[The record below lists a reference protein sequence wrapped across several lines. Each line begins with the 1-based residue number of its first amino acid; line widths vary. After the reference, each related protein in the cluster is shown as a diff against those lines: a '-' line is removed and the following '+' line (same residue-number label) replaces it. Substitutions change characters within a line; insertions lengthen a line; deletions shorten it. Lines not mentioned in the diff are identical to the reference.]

1 MEDHGHP
8 DFIGLC
14 ETFLDSKNEFL
25 LHLPGCK
32 MEYLNRSRMAK
43 GGLAVYVLEY
53 LPYYVRHD
61 LSRNEEGTF
70 ESIFIEIKTQAK
82 TLIVDNI
89 YRSPSGSVPS
99 LLQILDG
106 FWK

>member
-1 MEDHGHP
+1 MP
-8 DFIGLC
+8 
-14 ETFLDSKNEFL
+14 
-25 LHLPGCK
+25 
-32 MEYLNRSRMAK
+32 K

-53 LPYYVRHD
+53 LLYSVRND

-82 TLIVDNI
+82 TLIVCNI

-99 LLQILDG
+99 FLHILDEVFEIIQLDSSKLVIMG
-106 FWK
+106 DLNLNLCDRRSIPLLI